1 MIGDKFW
8 TYACIAEARPHY
20 DFRFPR
26 CGIEGIRIEGASRKS
41 DSPGR
46 DDGKL
51 TVKGEIARAG
61 ADKLA
66 EEAKKKGELLLD
78 G

>member
-1 MIGDKFW
+1 MSTFFI
-8 TYACIAEARPHY
+8 PHQ
-20 DFRFPR
+20 
-26 CGIEGIRIEGASRKS
+26 
-41 DSPGR
+41 
-46 DDGKL
+46 KL

-78 G
+78 E